1 MASPETHIP
10 LSQTFLR
17 ILILYSG
24 DSVFSQGF
32 RMILTGEEIR
42 SRLGADISISPFRD
56 EHCNPNSYD
65 LTLHNELLVYEEVV
79 LDVKEPN
86 RFRRMTIPDEGLILS
101 PGQVYLAR
109 TVEYTETKRLVPMIE
124 GRSSLSRL
132 GLFVHGSGG
141 FGNIGFQGHWTIELF
156 TVQPIRIYAG
166 IRICQIAY
174 HEIVGQVGQ
183 FESSKYQNNHD
194 IQPSMMFKEF
204 SARREYEQLQ
214 LDFDALAAS
223 CIEQCVADQQPSE
236 PVPHATQRSC

>member
-1 MASPETHIP
+1 
-10 LSQTFLR
+10 
-17 ILILYSG
+17 
-24 DSVFSQGF
+24 
-32 RMILTGEEIR
+32 MILTGEEIR

-86 RFRRMTIPDEGLILS
+86 RYRRMTIPEEGLILS

-174 HEIVGQVGQ
+174 HEIVGNVGE

-223 CIEQCVADQQPSE
+223 CVEQSVAAMDAANAVS
-236 PVPHATQRSC
+236 AASKGNC